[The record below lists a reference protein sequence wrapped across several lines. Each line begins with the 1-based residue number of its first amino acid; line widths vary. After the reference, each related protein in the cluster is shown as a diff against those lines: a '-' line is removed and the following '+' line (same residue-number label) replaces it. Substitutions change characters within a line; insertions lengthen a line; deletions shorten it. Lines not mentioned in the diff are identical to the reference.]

1 MLTIEHPAADTTT
14 SAARAPRITP
24 VHDPVERRQGDL
36 VFNVDTGGRPCYRV
50 LIARERSLF
59 APGQAGAR
67 NASNFY
73 DSLREGLQPYDGPP
87 SLYLVPRAVLHAMLP
102 ATRLYY
108 TLIAYE
114 DRGGTQAVYAHP
126 PESLVRAAPSVGL
139 ASDLG
144 AQSLSLMFGTP
155 VERLLR
161 VGSSGLAWEQ
171 ASEEVGEDLEVEAPQ
186 EIGLAADEGELP
198 AEEDDAVAEA
208 AAYDA
213 EEMGEDLPPPARAWA
228 EPDGEPQGDEGEE
241 AIAMAAA
248 EADDLRM
255 PVMEAALG
263 AADEEDDPDRDP
275 DAAPRAAPLSP
286 ALADDYDDGYGLP
299 DPARPAEPAA
309 QGLALEHEPADGPDT
324 YGAEHEQGLAQAW
337 GGARHAS
344 VPAPLPDED
353 ADADPAAQAGAPDVE
368 DEVQIEPPAQAQ
380 ALPPAAVPAN
390 GARRPFDIE
399 ACKALLARIM
409 PFESG
414 DEGFARVGPDGE
426 FAGRYGTAHPAY
438 QRYHLGLTFGGFP
451 FVQEHGSLGQLLAL
465 MRERDRAGFERI
477 FGAEAEA
484 LLATTTTSEGPRA
497 WQAADGLSPR
507 LRPVGGAP
515 LWQEP
520 WLGRFRA
527 AGAHPPFQ
535 GAQNEM
541 AARLYVQ
548 PVLPLAAQLGLDS
561 EQALT
566 LLVDRA
572 VQMGPEAAL
581 AWVLEAVSPLQTP
594 AQRQQALARL
604 GHADLRAFQAAQR
617 LPDSGSWDLA
627 THGALIAALRG
638 RPDTPVP
645 IPTREQMVDALLRH
659 AEGAPWSERMKRLR
673 AASAAD
679 RLFQL

>member
-14 SAARAPRITP
+14 RAARAPRITP

-59 APGQAGAR
+59 APEQAGAR

-73 DSLREGLQPYDGPP
+73 DSLRDGLLPDDGPP

-102 ATRLYY
+102 AARLYY

-126 PESLVRAAPSVGL
+126 PESLARAAPSVGI
-139 ASDLG
+139 ASDLT
-144 AQSLSLMFGTP
+144 AQSLGLMFGTP
-155 VERLLR
+155 VQRLLR

-171 ASEEVGEDLEVEAPQ
+171 ASEEVGEDLEAELPQ
-186 EIGLAADEGELP
+186 EIGLAADEGEMP
-198 AEEDDAVAEA
+198 AEDDDAVAEA

-213 EEMGEDLPPPARAWA
+213 EEVGEDLLPEQASAEQDGDPDGYEGGDAGDPGAMAWA
-228 EPDGEPQGDEGEE
+228 AADESE
-241 AIAMAAA
+241 
-248 EADDLRM
+248 LRM

-263 AADEEDDPDRDP
+263 AADEDGDPGWDQDP
-275 DAAPRAAPLSP
+275 APRDAPVS
-286 ALADDYDDGYGLP
+286 LADDYDDGYGLP
-299 DPARPAEPAA
+299 DPAQAPEPAA
-309 QGLALEHEPADGPDT
+309 QGFALGHEEPYAQGR
-324 YGAEHEQGLAQAW
+324 YGAEHEQGEAQAW
-337 GGARHAS
+337 DS
-344 VPAPLPDED
+344 VPHATVPAMLPDED
-353 ADADPAAQAGAPDVE
+353 ADHAAQAGAHDEE
-368 DEVQIEPPAQAQ
+368 DEVEIEPPAQAQ
-380 ALPPAAVPAN
+380 ALALAATPVN

-414 DEGFARVGPDGE
+414 DEGFTRVGPDGE

-438 QRYHLGLTFGGFP
+438 QRYHLGLSFGGFP
-451 FVQEHGSLGQLLAL
+451 FVQEHGTLGQLLAL

-484 LLATTTTSEGPRA
+484 LIATTTTSEGPRA

-548 PVLPLAAQLGLDS
+548 PVLPAAAQLGLDS

-566 LLVDRA
+566 LMVDRA
-572 VQMGPEAAL
+572 VQLGPEAAL

-617 LPDSGSWDLA
+617 LPDSGAWDTA
-627 THGALIAALRG
+627 THAALIAALRG

-645 IPTREQMVDALLRH
+645 IPTREQMVEALLRH

>member
-1 MLTIEHPAADTTT
+1 MPA
-14 SAARAPRITP
+14 
-24 VHDPVERRQGDL
+24 
-36 VFNVDTGGRPCYRV
+36 
-50 LIARERSLF
+50 
-59 APGQAGAR
+59 
-67 NASNFY
+67 
-73 DSLREGLQPYDGPP
+73 
-87 SLYLVPRAVLHAMLP
+87 M
-102 ATRLYY
+102 
-108 TLIAYE
+108 
-114 DRGGTQAVYAHP
+114 
-126 PESLVRAAPSVGL
+126 
-139 ASDLG
+139 
-144 AQSLSLMFGTP
+144 
-155 VERLLR
+155 
-161 VGSSGLAWEQ
+161 
-171 ASEEVGEDLEVEAPQ
+171 
-186 EIGLAADEGELP
+186 
-198 AEEDDAVAEA
+198 
-208 AAYDA
+208 
-213 EEMGEDLPPPARAWA
+213 
-228 EPDGEPQGDEGEE
+228 
-241 AIAMAAA
+241 
-248 EADDLRM
+248 
-255 PVMEAALG
+255 
-263 AADEEDDPDRDP
+263 
-275 DAAPRAAPLSP
+275 
-286 ALADDYDDGYGLP
+286 
-299 DPARPAEPAA
+299 
-309 QGLALEHEPADGPDT
+309 
-324 YGAEHEQGLAQAW
+324 
-337 GGARHAS
+337 
-344 VPAPLPDED
+344 LPDED
-353 ADADPAAQAGAPDVE
+353 ADAHQAAQAGAHDE
-368 DEVQIEPPAQAQ
+368 DDEVEIEPPAQAQ
-380 ALPPAAVPAN
+380 AQALAAMPVN

-617 LPDSGSWDLA
+617 LQGSGAWDVA

-645 IPTREQMVDALLRH
+645 MPTREQMVDALLRH

-673 AASAAD
+673 AAAAAD